1 MSIRR
6 LLLFDI
12 DGTLVWGGPAK
23 IAFEQA
29 LVETFGTTGD
39 TAGVSF
45 AGKTDPQ
52 IARELLSGIG
62 FARDEVEAG
71 FDALWDRYLGHL
83 ERHLVDR
90 PMEVLP
96 GVTDLLDALTPLEDV
111 GMGLLTGN
119 IEGGARLKLGSASL
133 WERFHM
139 GSYGSDH
146 EERDELP
153 GIALERA
160 RRFWGREVEPDQAVV
175 IGDTPRDVQCGKKGG
190 VRTLAVATGSY
201 GADEL
206 HATGADRVVT
216 DLASTDDV
224 VRWLLAD

>member
-12 DGTLVWGGPAK
+12 DGTLVRGGPAK
-23 IAFEQA
+23 TAFEAA

-39 TAGVSF
+39 TEGVSF

-52 IARELLSGIG
+52 IARELLSGVGLDRHEI
-62 FARDEVEAG
+62 DAG
-71 FDALWDRYLGHL
+71 FDALWTRYLGHL

-90 PMEVLP
+90 PMEILP
-96 GVTDLLDALTPLEDV
+96 GVTDLLDALTPHVDV
-111 GMGLLTGN
+111 GVGLLTGN

-139 GSYGSDH
+139 GSFGSDH

-153 GIALERA
+153 AIALERA
-160 RRFWGREVEPDQAVV
+160 QQFWGRPVPPTEAVV
-175 IGDTPRDVQCGKKGG
+175 IGDTPRDVQCGRKGG
-190 VRTLAVATGSY
+190 ARTLAVATGSY
-201 GADEL
+201 GVDEL
-206 HATGADRVVT
+206 HATGADRVVP
-216 DLASTDDV
+216 DLVSTGDV
-224 VRWLLAD
+224 VSWLLDE